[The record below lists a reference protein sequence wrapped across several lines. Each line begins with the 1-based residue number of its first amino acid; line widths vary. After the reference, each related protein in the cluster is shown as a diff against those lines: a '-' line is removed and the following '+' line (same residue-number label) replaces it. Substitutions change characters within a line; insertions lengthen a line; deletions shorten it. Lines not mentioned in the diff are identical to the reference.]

1 MTEYHPRKPTD
12 SPSYRLIPNHF
23 DGFEQIYK
31 ERFSYD
37 YNFYRTPEEEKK
49 HTSAMCANR

>member
-37 YNFYRTPEEEKK
+37 YSFYRTPEEVKK